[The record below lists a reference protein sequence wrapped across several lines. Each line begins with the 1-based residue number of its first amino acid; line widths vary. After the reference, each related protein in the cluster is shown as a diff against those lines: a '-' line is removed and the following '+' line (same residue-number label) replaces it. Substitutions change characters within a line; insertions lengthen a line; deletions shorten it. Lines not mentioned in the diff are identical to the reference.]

1 MAKFMQ
7 WLSVEKQLHFAN
19 YETLWTWST
28 DETALFW
35 AYVSQYFDVHFYTSP
50 TQILNDAPMPH
61 TKWFDGATLNY
72 AERVFQGRNNLKP
85 ALQFYDETQILRSY
99 SWQELERQVAL
110 VADFLRKQG
119 VEEGNRVVAYLPNV
133 PEAVIAFLAAASLG
147 AIWSSCSPDFG
158 VQSVVERF
166 QQIEPKVLFATTSYQ
181 YNGKYFDRTPAVVEI
196 AAALPTL
203 NTVVLV
209 NGSLSVNELPVVGW
223 QEIMDTDSQSALTF
237 RAVAFQHPLYVLYSS
252 GTTGVPKVIVHG
264 HGGICLEHLKY
275 LSFHNDLRAGETF
288 FWYSTTGWMM
298 WNFSVSALMLGATLL
313 LYDGSPS
320 YPDAGILWQLAQ
332 RLPIHHFGTSAPY
345 LMACQKNGLHF
356 APNALPN
363 LRSINSTG
371 SPLPPE
377 VFDYVYEH
385 IKPDV
390 CLASMSGGTDIC
402 TAWVGANPL
411 LPVYRGRIQARCLG
425 CAMQSWDEMGN
436 AVVDEVGEMVVVKPM
451 PSMPVAFW
459 NDPQQQ
465 KYLASYFEMYPHV
478 WRHGDWLKIYANGSL
493 EILGRSDATLNRHGI
508 RIGTAEIYRVIDG
521 IEGIKDSLIVNLEL
535 SGGKHFMPLFVV
547 LQAGVELDNDLKN
560 SVNLSLKTA
569 YSPRYIPDQIIQ
581 APDIPHTISGKKLEA
596 PVKKILMGMDTQK
609 AANLGSM
616 RNPAALDFFVDW
628 RKNHTELLCQG

>member
-1 MAKFMQ
+1 
-7 WLSVEKQLHFAN
+7 
-19 YETLWTWST
+19 
-28 DETALFW
+28 
-35 AYVSQYFDVHFYTSP
+35 
-50 TQILNDAPMPH
+50 
-61 TKWFDGATLNY
+61 
-72 AERVFQGRNNLKP
+72 
-85 ALQFYDETQILRSY
+85 
-99 SWQELERQVAL
+99 
-110 VADFLRKQG
+110 
-119 VEEGNRVVAYLPNV
+119 
-133 PEAVIAFLAAASLG
+133 
-147 AIWSSCSPDFG
+147 
-158 VQSVVERF
+158 
-166 QQIEPKVLFATTSYQ
+166 
-181 YNGKYFDRTPAVVEI
+181 
-196 AAALPTL
+196 
-203 NTVVLV
+203 
-209 NGSLSVNELPVVGW
+209 
-223 QEIMDTDSQSALTF
+223 
-237 RAVAFQHPLYVLYSS
+237 
-252 GTTGVPKVIVHG
+252 
-264 HGGICLEHLKY
+264 
-275 LSFHNDLRAGETF
+275 
-288 FWYSTTGWMM
+288 
-298 WNFSVSALMLGATLL
+298 
-313 LYDGSPS
+313 
-320 YPDAGILWQLAQ
+320 
-332 RLPIHHFGTSAPY
+332 
-345 LMACQKNGLHF
+345 
-356 APNALPN
+356 
-363 LRSINSTG
+363 
-371 SPLPPE
+371 
-377 VFDYVYEH
+377 
-385 IKPDV
+385 
-390 CLASMSGGTDIC
+390 GTDIC